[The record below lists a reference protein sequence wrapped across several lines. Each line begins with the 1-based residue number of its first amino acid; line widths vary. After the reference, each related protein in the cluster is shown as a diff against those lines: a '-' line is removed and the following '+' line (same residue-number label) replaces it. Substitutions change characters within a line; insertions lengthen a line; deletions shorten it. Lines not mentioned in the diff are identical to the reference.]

1 MNRQRGFTIIELA
14 IVVVIIGVLTAVAI
28 PMFMGHMKHAKASEA
43 MLQLNKMAIDAKTY
57 YFANSK
63 YPQGTAGVLP
73 GADGGACAGPNG
85 HFAVSTAW
93 ASDPIWSALSFDV
106 VDPNLFSYHF
116 TSTTTSTAQG
126 LAVGDLD
133 CDGVKITYILT
144 LNAAQEP
151 AATYVEPPPSAD

>member
-1 MNRQRGFTIIELA
+1 MKQRGFTLIELM
-14 IVVVIIGVLTAVAI
+14 IVVVIIGVLAAVAI

-57 YFANSK
+57 YFTNSK
-63 YPQGTAGVLP
+63 YPQGTANVLP

-85 HFAVSTAW
+85 HFPVSTAW
-93 ASDPIWSALSFDV
+93 ASDATWTALSFEITE
-106 VDPNLFSYHF
+106 PALFSYHF
-116 TSTTTSTAQG
+116 TSTTPSTAQG

-133 CDGVKITYILT
+133 CDGVKITYQLN

-151 AATYVEPPPSAD
+151 AATYVEPSPSAD